1 MPTDTRA
8 RQHAERVTFLDELA
22 EQRGIRLERDVPVG
36 PLTTLRVG
44 GRAERMATAETV
56 DELVAALRMA
66 RDAGVPGGVL
76 GKGSD
81 LVVADAGISG
91 LVIRN
96 RAGGIEVDGTTVRAE
111 SGAAMAALVKRCTAE
126 GLTGI
131 EFGISIPGTVGGAV
145 WANAGAHDGEMKD
158 IVRRVRAWSNEGD
171 KIVELNCG
179 APSWSC
185 LFDYRD
191 SWFKTTG
198 DVVLDATIELHR
210 GDPTEIAKQVASFQ
224 ERRRTTQPLKD
235 QNAGSVFRNPPGDH
249 AGRLIDEAG
258 LKGYRTG
265 SASVSTVHAN
275 FIVADRGGSAMD
287 VRAVG
292 EHVRTV
298 VADRFGVEL
307 RYEIAF
313 VGDWPE
319 GLEWPNGR
327 DYTLPNELA
336 GV

>member
-1 MPTDTRA
+1 MA
-8 RQHAERVTFLDELA
+8 FLDELA
-22 EQRGIRLERDVPVG
+22 EQRGIRLQRDVPVG

-44 GRAERMATAETV
+44 GRAERMAIV
-56 DELVAALRMA
+56 DSVDDLVAALRLA
-66 RDAGVPGGVL
+66 RDAAVRGGVL

-81 LVVADAGISG
+81 IVVADAGISG

-96 RAGGIEVDGTTVRAE
+96 RADAIEVGGTTVRAE

-126 GLTGI
+126 GLAGI

-145 WANAGAHDGEMKD
+145 WANAGAHEGEMKD
-158 IVRRVRAWSNEGD
+158 VVRGVRAWSWAGD
-171 KIVELNCG
+171 RVRELNCG
-179 APSWSC
+179 PPSWDCS
-185 LFDYRD
+185 FEYRE
-191 SWFKTTG
+191 SRFKTTG
-198 DVVLDATIELHR
+198 EVVLEATIELRR
-210 GDPTEIAKQVASFQ
+210 GDPVEIARQVGAFQ

-249 AGRLIDEAG
+249 AGRLIEAAG
-258 LKGYRTG
+258 LKGHRIG
-265 SASVSTVHAN
+265 SASVSTIHAN

-298 VADRFGVEL
+298 VADRFDVEL
-307 RYEIAF
+307 RYEIEF

-319 GLEWPNGR
+319 GLVWRKGPIEP
-327 DYTLPNELA
+327 LPHTLA